1 MNLYDWSIFFYISF
15 VLYPWVNNWVL
26 MWLSS
31 SHVLFCYF
39 WLMEIIYLSID
50 MVLPSSCFC
59 FSCLFFFAGFI
70 WSKISNLFFYFF
82 WCCVLPH
89 IWHHIFTK
97 ALMIKFWKLNND
109 NLCTRHD
116 GLITW
121 VLKPLSRDTMACQER
136 IHVFL
141 LWDVKLFIHSVVLLS
156 EFFITEIYTFT
167 GALSL
172 SRKIANKT
180 TCQRK
185 IPLKYFHHLSKLLL
199 QMRWLALIALK
210 SLMIWMIDSNQMA
223 ILRALR
229 L

>member
-50 MVLPSSCFC
+50 MVLPLSCFC
-59 FSCLFFFAGFI
+59 FPSFFLCWIYLVKNLKFIFLF
-70 WSKISNLFFYFF
+70 LLVL
-82 WCCVLPH
+82 CVTSYLASY
-89 IWHHIFTK
+89 TK

-116 GLITW
+116 GLITR
-121 VLKPLSRDTMACQER
+121 VLKPLSRDTMAYQER

-156 EFFITEIYTFT
+156 EFFLTEIYTFT
-167 GALSL
+167 GAISL

-199 QMRWLALIALK
+199 QMRWLALITLK